1 MRRHSMLLD
10 RITLFYKYVH
20 FPKLIY
26 KFKINLIKILGKS
39 FKELDK
45 PTHREECKSVMLS
58 QPWKK

>member
-1 MRRHSMLLD
+1 MLLG
-10 RITLFYKYVH
+10 RITLFYKYVN

-45 PTHREECKSVMLS
+45 PTHREEYKSVMLS